1 MEVNVAIDS
10 EAYFCHTN
18 ALVNTLHGFNT
29 SIQDNAIVGF
39 AGACKVRASK
49 IDQILRRC
57 FANQVIEEI
66 WPKMLV

>member
-1 MEVNVAIDS
+1 MYLIFAIDL

-18 ALVNTLHGFNT
+18 ALVDTLHGFNT
-29 SIQDNAIVGF
+29 SIQYDAVVRF

-57 FANQVIEEI
+57 FANQMIEEI